1 MLENV
6 YAESVFRSSL
16 LGKQSPETLSRV
28 FDSDTYI
35 PLGYTAVSYLWS
47 QLSCSLKHQSL
58 NGLEINE
65 NVVPLA
71 LL

>member
-16 LGKQSPETLSRV
+16 LGKQSRV
-28 FDSDTYI
+28 FDSDTYT
-35 PLGYTAVSYLWS
+35 PLGYTAVSHLWS

-58 NGLEINE
+58 SGLEINE
-65 NVVPLA
+65 NAVPLA